1 MSHSKPEVMQ
11 AKKVRVDGKP
21 MSPKDEVISPK
32 KLKGVSKNPWECR
45 VKKMAKDTQKE
56 INGTKEPTSN
66 VRQSPNDHI
75 ESLRGE

>member
-45 VKKMAKDTQKE
+45 VKKMAKEGQEKQMGQGCSKGNKWDKRAHEQCK
-56 INGTKEPTSN
+56 TKPK
-66 VRQSPNDHI
+66 
-75 ESLRGE
+75 